1 MFRKIWTRLSYLIV
15 GCLGVIFVHCDA
27 DTSLNYTAKDDTPE
41 LTQNDVQTLIA
52 QAVDIAQQSRQNAV
66 IAIADRWGNPV
77 SVFVMTGSAGSDID
91 PNFGAIAKA
100 RTAALLS
107 TNHSALTSL
116 TACWITR
123 ATFPPNQ
130 PNTLLQGPLF
140 GVGFS
145 NLSGSDIFDTTL
157 PGQTTNGQPGLTGVP
172 GGVPIYKNNLLAG
185 GIGISTFSNAAGL
198 PASFLVTCGGTF
210 PDESIALGAV
220 SGYSASSD
228 KLASNVF
235 LDGIQ
240 LAFAATTPP
249 AVNLT
254 LTPADL
260 TGRGNFLPNYPLS
273 RTVNIPVQGFVN
285 GFQPRNGSN
294 LTATE
299 VQVII
304 DQAITEA
311 NRIRSTLRRPI
322 GLTARFTIAVTD
334 LDGSVLALYRMAD
347 APVFSTDVSVQKA
360 RTSVAYSDPNMT
372 YGSQIRAV
380 LGLQANQPLAVSTRA
395 AGFLAGPFFPPGK
408 GQPGGGASVA
418 PGPLYVLD
426 PVVPANYNR
435 FQQNLLL
442 APFGNGLTLFGGGVP
457 LYKNGQLVGGIG
469 VSGDGVRPDDMVA
482 FAGAVGFQ
490 APIQIQADQFFYQ
503 GVRLP
508 YVTFERNVYVN

>member
-1 MFRKIWTRLSYLIV
+1 MFRIVWTRLSYLIM
-15 GCLGVIFVHCDA
+15 GCLGVMFLHCDA
-27 DTSLNYTAKDDTPE
+27 DTSLNYTAIDDTPQ
-41 LTQNDVQTLIA
+41 LTQNDVQTLIT
-52 QAVDIAQQSRQNAV
+52 QGVDMARQSGQNAV
-66 IAIADRWGNPV
+66 IAVADRWGNPL

-100 RTAALLS
+100 RTAAMLS
-107 TNHSALTSL
+107 TNYSALTSL

-145 NLSGSDIFDTTL
+145 SLSGSDIYNTTL
-157 PGQTTNGQPGLTGVP
+157 PGQTTTGQPGLTGVP
-172 GGVPIYKNNLLAG
+172 GGVPVYKNNLLAG
-185 GIGISTFSNAAGL
+185 GLGISTFSNAAGL
-198 PASFLVTCGGTF
+198 SANFLVTCGGTF

-220 SGYSASSD
+220 NGYSASSD
-228 KLASNVF
+228 KLANNIF

-240 LAFAATTPP
+240 LAFAATTP
-249 AVNLT
+249 AAANFT
-254 LTPADL
+254 LAPADL
-260 TGRGNFLPNYPLS
+260 ANMGSFLPNYPLS
-273 RTVNIPVQGFVN
+273 GNANIPVQGFVN
-285 GFQPRNGSN
+285 GFQPRSGSN
-294 LTATE
+294 LTAAE
-299 VQVII
+299 VQIMV
-304 DQAITEA
+304 DQAIAEA

-360 RTSVAYSDPNMT
+360 RTAVVYSDPNMA

-380 LGLQANQPLAVSTRA
+380 MGLPAGQPFAVSTRA
-395 AGFLAGPFFPPGK
+395 VGFLAGPFFPPGK
-408 GQPGGGASVA
+408 GQPGGGASVS

-435 FQQNLLL
+435 FQQNLQLD
-442 APFGNGLTLFGGGVP
+442 PFGNGLTLFGGGVP

-482 FAGAVGFQ
+482 FAGAFGFQ
-490 APIQIQADQFFYQ
+490 APVQIQADQFFYQ